1 MRVLFAANQGG
12 LPVVELN
19 GALATALAA
28 KLPSVRCDFIVW
40 KRAEADVARALAP
53 IGGDIHA
60 FENYLATAPQ
70 EWRSEVERLAT
81 DYSGVNWSAVIASE
95 RSFTD
100 SSFLLGGAGHRIET
114 EDYVLRLLVNIVR
127 FFEKVLASGYDAL
140 VCQTADSF
148 FTHVLFKVARHH
160 GVRIFAI
167 SPAWLQED
175 GKPGSFFTNDEY
187 LRCDRMKQAYEGLLK
202 RSLSQQEIDRVERL
216 RKSIVE
222 FDGNKAFYAVTKRN
236 FGRSALSP
244 NIRKL
249 PAYLIENLGK
259 NKNLDYTRIDP
270 LAKARANL
278 LRVWRKWRMRKLVG
292 TFDSAIPAKSVFFP
306 LHFQPEQSTLVGG
319 IYCANQVGL
328 IENISK
334 SLPLGYTLVL
344 KEHPAGRGVRP
355 AWQYRHLASFP
366 NVMFSDAPS
375 KEIAKKTLAT
385 ITITGTIGV
394 EAMALD
400 RPVIMLGR
408 SFFDYAGVLY
418 KAQSVE
424 ELPAILRRILIDG
437 DYAQRSDRQ
446 DLIRK
451 FMLSYL
457 MGLTPHFPRP
467 DAAAHLVDFL
477 IEHFVAENIL
487 RRAA

>member
-1 MRVLFAANQGG
+1 L
-12 LPVVELN
+12 
-19 GALATALAA
+19 
-28 KLPSVRCDFIVW
+28 
-40 KRAEADVARALAP
+40 
-53 IGGDIHA
+53 
-60 FENYLATAPQ
+60 
-70 EWRSEVERLAT
+70 SE
-81 DYSGVNWSAVIASE
+81 
-95 RSFTD
+95 
-100 SSFLLGGAGHRIET
+100 
-114 EDYVLRLLVNIVR
+114 
-127 FFEKVLASGYDAL
+127 
-140 VCQTADSF
+140 
-148 FTHVLFKVARHH
+148 
-160 GVRIFAI
+160 
-167 SPAWLQED
+167 
-175 GKPGSFFTNDEY
+175 
-187 LRCDRMKQAYEGLLK
+187 
-202 RSLSQQEIDRVERL
+202 QEIDRVERL

-259 NKNLDYTRIDP
+259 NKDLDYTRIDP

-278 LRVWRKWRMRKLVG
+278 LRVWRKWRMRKLIG
-292 TFDSAIPAKSVFFP
+292 TADAAVPAKSVFFP

-319 IYCANQVGL
+319 IYYANQIGL

-375 KEIAKKTLAT
+375 KEIARKTLAT

-467 DAAAHLVDFL
+467 EEAAHLVDFL

-487 RRAA
+487 RQAA